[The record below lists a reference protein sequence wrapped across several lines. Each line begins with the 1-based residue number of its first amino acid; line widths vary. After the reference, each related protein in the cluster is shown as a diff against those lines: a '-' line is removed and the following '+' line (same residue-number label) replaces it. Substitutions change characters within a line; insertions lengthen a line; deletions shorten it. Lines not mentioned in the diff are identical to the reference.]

1 MTSDSANILLVDD
14 HLNSLQ
20 ALSLLLAR
28 QGYRIRKATGG
39 QIALQTIRVELPD
52 LILLDIQMPQMDGY
66 EVCANLKADPLTY
79 DIPVIFLTALDDVAD
94 KVAAFSAGGVD
105 YITKPFQASEVL
117 ARVQNQLMIQRQR
130 RQLLEQNQRLQ
141 QEIQERQRL
150 ESALIQANSDLQR
163 LALLD
168 SLTQVANRR
177 CFDEHLSQEWQRLL
191 REQAPLSLIL
201 CDVDYFKLFNDH
213 YGHLAGD
220 ACLYHVAQAIDQVIR
235 RPADEVARYGGE
247 EFAIIL
253 PNTDVAGTV
262 FVAEQIQVAIAQLA
276 MPHAKSLVNPC
287 VTLSLGIT
295 SLTPSADKQP
305 QNLIAAAD
313 IALYTAKSQGR
324 DRWRVQLCD
333 QSASQDNS
341 RLSFERSQVS
351 V

>member
-20 ALSLLLAR
+20 ALSLLLTR
-28 QGYRIRKATGG
+28 QGYRIRKATSGA
-39 QIALQTIRVELPD
+39 IALQTIRVELPD

-66 EVCANLKADPLTY
+66 EVCTTLKADPLTC

-117 ARVQNQLMIQRQR
+117 ARVQNQLMIQQQR

-163 LALLD
+163 LALVD

-177 CFDEHLSQEWQRLL
+177 CFDEHLNHEWQRLL

-220 ACLYHVAQAIDQVIR
+220 ACLYHVAQTINRVIR

-247 EFAIIL
+247 EFVIIL
-253 PNTDVAGTV
+253 PNTDVAGAV
-262 FVAEQIQVAIAQLA
+262 FVAEQIQAAIAQLA
-276 MPHAKSLVNPC
+276 IPHAKSLVNPC

-295 SLTPSADKQP
+295 SLTPTADKLTQD
-305 QNLIAAAD
+305 LIAAAD
-313 IALYTAKSQGR
+313 TALYTAKCQGR
-324 DRWRVQLCD
+324 DRWRVQCD
-333 QSASQDNS
+333 PAPSQNDPKPC
-341 RLSFERSQVS
+341 FKRSHIS

>member
-20 ALSLLLAR
+20 ALSLVLAR
-28 QGYRIRKATGG
+28 QGYRVRKATSG
-39 QIALQTIRVELPD
+39 QVALQTIRVELPD
-52 LILLDIQMPQMDGY
+52 LILLDIQMPQMNGY
-66 EVCANLKADPLTY
+66 EVCTIIKADPLTR

-94 KVAAFSAGGVD
+94 KIAAFSTGGVD
-105 YITKPFQASEVL
+105 YITKPFQSSEVI

-130 RQLLEQNQRLQ
+130 RQLLEQNQRLR

-150 ESALIQANSDLQR
+150 ESALIQANSNLQR

-177 CFDEHLSQEWQRLL
+177 CFDEHLDQEWQRLL

-220 ACLYHVAQAIDQVIR
+220 ACLYHVAQAIGRVIR

-247 EFAIIL
+247 EFAVIL

-262 FVAEQIQVAIAQLA
+262 FVAEQIQEVIAQLA
-276 MPHAKSLVNPC
+276 IPHAKSLVNPF
-287 VTLSLGIT
+287 VTISFGIT
-295 SLTPSADKQP
+295 SLTPIAGRLP
-305 QNLIAAAD
+305 QDLIAAAD
-313 IALYTAKSQGR
+313 TALYAAKSQGR
-324 DRWRVQLCD
+324 DRWRVHLCE
-333 QSASQDNS
+333 QTAARIPAQIT
-341 RLSFERSQVS
+341 QTPV
-351 V
+351 

>member
-28 QGYRIRKATGG
+28 QGYRIRKATSG
-39 QIALQTIRVELPD
+39 QVALQTIGVELPD

-66 EVCANLKADPLTY
+66 EVCARLKADPLTC

-94 KVAAFSAGGVD
+94 KVAAFSAGGID

-117 ARVQNQLMIQRQR
+117 ARVQNQLTIQRQR
-130 RQLLEQNQRLQ
+130 RQLLAQNLRLQ
-141 QEIQERQRL
+141 QEIRERQRL

-163 LALLD
+163 LASID
-168 SLTQVANRR
+168 GLTQVANRR
-177 CFDEHLSQEWQRLL
+177 SFDQHLHHEWQRLL

-220 ACLYHVAQAIDQVIR
+220 ACLYQVAQAIDQVIR

-247 EFAIIL
+247 EFAVIL
-253 PNTDVAGTV
+253 PNTDVAGAV

-276 MPHAKSLVNPC
+276 MPHAQSIVNPY

-295 SLTPSADKQP
+295 SLTPIVEKLP

-313 IALYTAKSQGR
+313 VALYTAKSQGR
-324 DRWRVQLCD
+324 DRWRVHLCN
-333 QSASQDNS
+333 QTTCQTNS
-341 RLSFERSQVS
+341 NLCLERSQIS